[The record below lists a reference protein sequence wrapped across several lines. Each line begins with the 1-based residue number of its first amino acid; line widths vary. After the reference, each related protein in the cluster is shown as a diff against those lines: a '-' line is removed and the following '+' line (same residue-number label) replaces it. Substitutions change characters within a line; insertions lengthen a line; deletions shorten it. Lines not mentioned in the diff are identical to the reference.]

1 MLESFVR
8 GQTSCWVPSGNWKE
22 KKNEL
27 QTFNEGMVVHRHE
40 IKTPDIIR
48 ILDPIDQKTRKIRL
62 KTNAFDAFSPSKTNA
77 FVNGFQ
83 GGVF

>member
-1 MLESFVR
+1 
-8 GQTSCWVPSGNWKE
+8 
-22 KKNEL
+22 
-27 QTFNEGMVVHRHE
+27 MVVHRHE

-48 ILDPIDQKTRKIRL
+48 ILDPIDQKIRFSL
-62 KTNAFDAFSPSKTNA
+62 KTNAFDAFPPSKTNA

>member
-27 QTFNEGMVVHRHE
+27 QTFNEGIVVHRHE

-48 ILDPIDQKTRKIRL
+48 ILDPIDQKIRFSL